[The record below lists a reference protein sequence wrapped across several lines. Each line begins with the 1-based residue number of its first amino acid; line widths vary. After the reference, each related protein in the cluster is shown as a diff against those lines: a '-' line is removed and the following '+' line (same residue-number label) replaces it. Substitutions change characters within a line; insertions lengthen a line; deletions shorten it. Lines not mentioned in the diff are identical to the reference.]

1 MNNLDEQNLC
11 ALVAVAENKVDSDF
25 SPGPKNDA
33 GDHVDTDSSILAENL
48 NSLGELTPPLN
59 NNLDNTQDITSRLA
73 VDIDEGVH
81 PVVENGESF
90 VFPSSVTVVNREM
103 VKEIHFEKQVT
114 AEDIYHLNLYNV
126 YEEFDAEEDE
136 ANKIKVGD
144 MEAEE
149 DNVELTVESNQVETG
164 EDLVRKAEQIVEA
177 KERDLRHL
185 EMKLMKK
192 NHEFDMLDKNLFETA
207 RKLKIASDRV

>member
-1 MNNLDEQNLC
+1 
-11 ALVAVAENKVDSDF
+11 
-25 SPGPKNDA
+25 
-33 GDHVDTDSSILAENL
+33 
-48 NSLGELTPPLN
+48 
-59 NNLDNTQDITSRLA
+59 
-73 VDIDEGVH
+73 
-81 PVVENGESF
+81 
-90 VFPSSVTVVNREM
+90 M